1 MDDIAPNGRII
12 CAESQPS
19 DTMLCMSVV
28 WVTGISGSGKSSV
41 CEALK
46 DRGYHA
52 IDADWEGFSHWVHR
66 LTGEVATDPPY
77 PVPPGWLDEYAWRI
91 STNRVQEL
99 ASSSW
104 AGVTFLCGSVEN
116 EDEVR
121 QYFDVVVCLVVDD
134 ESIDGRLAQRT
145 TNAFGKHPEE
155 RAAVLARNPT
165 EADRYEKLGASIVD
179 ATRPLGD
186 VVSDVLAAAG
196 VR

>member
-1 MDDIAPNGRII
+1 MV
-12 CAESQPS
+12 
-19 DTMLCMSVV
+19 CMSVV

-46 DRGYHA
+46 DQGHHA

-77 PVPPGWLDEYAWRI
+77 PVPPGWLGEYAWRI

-99 ASSSW
+99 ASSSR

-116 EDEVR
+116 EDDVR

-134 ESIDGRLAQRT
+134 DSIVGRLAQRT

-155 RAAVLARNPT
+155 LAAVLAWNPT
-165 EADRYEKLGASIVD
+165 DGDRYEKLGASIVD
-179 ATRPLGD
+179 ATQPLGD